1 MKFQLFSR
9 LYHKEL
15 TFSKIVG
22 YDDVKD
28 IVNRALDSEE
38 NINIL
43 LDGPPASAKSLFL
56 REIQENKKDC
66 IYVDATNCTGPALL
80 DTLNANRGARII
92 LIDELEKMA
101 RNFQNMLLNMME
113 TGSINVIQMKRHY
126 SFTMKDVKIF
136 ATSND
141 VERISRPMLSRFRKL
156 TLPAYTKEE
165 FVEISERVL
174 PKLKQETAR
183 YIAEAVWGMESKD
196 IRNVISIGKLVRKND
211 GPDEIARLIET
222 MEKYK

>member
-1 MKFQLFSR
+1 MNWNLIQAFR
-9 LYHKEL
+9 HKEL

-22 YDDVKD
+22 YEDVKD
-28 IVNRALDSEE
+28 VINRALDSDE
-38 NINIL
+38 NLNIL

-66 IYVDATNCTGPALL
+66 LYFDATNSTGPAML
-80 DTLNANRGARII
+80 DTLNNNRGAKII

-113 TGSINVIQMKRHY
+113 TGEINVIQMKRRY

-165 FVEISERVL
+165 FVEISARVL
-174 PKLKQETAR
+174 PKLKTETAR
-183 YIAEAVWGMESKD
+183 FIAEAVWQMESKD

-211 GPDEIARLIET
+211 GPSEIARLIET

>member
-1 MKFQLFSR
+1 MIRLFAR
-9 LYHKEL
+9 VFHKEL
-15 TFSKIVG
+15 EFSKIVG
-22 YDDVKD
+22 YEDVKD
-28 IVNRALDSEE
+28 VVNRALDTED
-38 NINIL
+38 NINLL

-56 REIQENKKDC
+56 REIQENKKALFF
-66 IYVDATNCTGPALL
+66 DATNCSGPALL
-80 DTLNANRGARII
+80 DTLNENRDAKIL

-113 TGSINVIQMKRHY
+113 TGHVTVNLRSRRYDFVMKN
-126 SFTMKDVKIF
+126 VKIF

-165 FVEISERVL
+165 FLLISARVL
-174 PKLKQETAR
+174 PKLKEETAR
-183 YIAEAVWGMESKD
+183 YIAECVWGMESKD
-196 IRNVISIGKLVRKND
+196 IRNVISIGKLVRKGD
-211 GPDEIARLIET
+211 GPLEIARLIET

>member
-1 MKFQLFSR
+1 MINIFSR
-9 LYHKEL
+9 LTHKEL
-15 TFSKIVG
+15 KFDKIVG
-22 YDDVKD
+22 YEDVKD
-28 IVNRALDSEE
+28 VINRALDSDE
-38 NINIL
+38 NLNIL

-66 IYVDATNCTGPALL
+66 LYFDATNSTGPAML

-113 TGSINVIQMKRHY
+113 TGHISVIQMKRRY
-126 SFTMKDVKIF
+126 DFTMKDVKIF

-156 TLPAYTKEE
+156 TLPEYTKEE
-165 FVEISERVL
+165 FLEISARVL
-174 PKLKQETAR
+174 PKLHPH
-183 YIAEAVWGMESKD
+183 IAKDIAQNVWNIGSKD
-196 IRNVISIGKLVRKND
+196 IRNVISIGKLVRKHD
-211 GPDEIARLIET
+211 GPVEIESLIET